1 MDISFDVDR
10 VRTHFPILEQT
21 VRDRRLVYLDNAATT
36 QHPLAVT
43 EAVSDY
49 YNRYNSNVHRG
60 VHHLS
65 QVATQAMEDARRR
78 VALFIN
84 ATQAHEVIFTR
95 GTTEAINLVASSFGQ
110 AFLKPGDEI
119 LLTTLEHHSNIV
131 PWQMACERTGAVLKV
146 VPINS
151 AGEVDPEEVAQRLGE
166 RTRLVA
172 MAHVSNALGTITPV
186 KEVVKLAHRYNI
198 PVLIDGAQ
206 AAPHLRIDV
215 QDLGCDFY
223 AFSGHKLYAPMGIG
237 VLYGREEWLNKMP
250 PWQGGGEM
258 IETVTFEKT
267 TYNTLPYKFEAG
279 TPNVGG
285 IIGLSA
291 AIGYLSSIGFDEAR
305 HYEDQLLEYAT
316 KKIGSIAGV
325 TLVGTAR
332 AKTGVLSFLIDH
344 VHPYDAGT
352 IIDHF
357 GIAVRTGHHCAQPL
371 MDFLQIPGTIR
382 ASFAF
387 YNTVEEVDLLAE
399 AIGKVQ
405 EMFG

>member
-1 MDISFDVDR
+1 MNISFDVDR
-10 VRTHFPILEQT
+10 VRSHFPILEQR

-78 VALFIN
+78 VAVFIN
-84 ATQAHEVIFTR
+84 ATHAHEVIFTR

-146 VPINS
+146 VPVNE
-151 AGEVDPEEVAQRLGE
+151 AGEIDPEAVAQRIGG

-186 KEVVKLAHRYNI
+186 KEVVRLAHRYNI

-215 QDLGCDFY
+215 QELGCDFY
-223 AFSGHKLYAPMGIG
+223 AFSGHKMYAPMGIG
-237 VLYGREEWLNKMP
+237 VLYGREEWLDKMP

-258 IETVTFEKT
+258 IEQVTFEKT
-267 TYNTLPYKFEAG
+267 TYNVLPYKFEAG
-279 TPNVGG
+279 TPDVGG

-305 HYEDQLLEYAT
+305 HYEDQLLAYAT
-316 KKIGSIAGV
+316 KKIGAIDGV

-332 AKTGVLSFLIDH
+332 AKAGVLSFLIDN

-371 MDFLQIPGTIR
+371 MEFLKIPGTIR
-382 ASFAF
+382 ASFTF
-387 YNTVEEVDLLAE
+387 YNTLEEVDLLAE